1 MKMPQLRHITLRTRF
16 ILGMGAMLL
25 PVVVLAA
32 GALFSLQSTI
42 HALDN
47 VVHEASEEI
56 ALVLRLQTLMQRAT
70 LLVHD
75 YLIRGH
81 GDPDERQRFL
91 QASQQVGKVFE
102 EAGAGPFSLAEE
114 RALFRSAREE
124 WQRGRSLS
132 EAILAIPH
140 PVGNA
145 AAAREL
151 GRLDAHMDRAV
162 GLLDQVYTLAQQEM
176 TEYLVLA
183 HAVRR
188 RALLVIG
195 TVFVLGLGTA
205 LLVGRALTRS
215 ILLPLRVLEEGAER
229 FGAGDLAHRVSLG
242 TPDELGH
249 LGRTFNAMAD
259 KLSKSQ
265 AALEDLSIHDGLTGL
280 YNYRE
285 FRRRLTEEVGRSRRY
300 GRPFSLLILDIDN
313 FKVINDSYGHL
324 AGDEALRALAALIQQ
339 EVRPVDEPAR
349 YGGDEFAILLPE
361 TPGPGALTM
370 AERVRGIIAG
380 HTMTVAP
387 GQTINLTVSIGVAT
401 LPGDAESEEKLISA
415 ADQALYAAKHAGRN
429 QVRRSD
435 KS

>member
-1 MKMPQLRHITLRTRF
+1 
-16 ILGMGAMLL
+16 MLL
-25 PVVVLAA
+25 PVVVLAG
-32 GALFSLQSTI
+32 GAVFSLQSTI
-42 HALDN
+42 HALDDF
-47 VVHEASEEI
+47 VREASEEI

-91 QASQQVGKVFE
+91 QASQQVDKVFE
-102 EAGAGPFSLAEE
+102 EAGPGPFVLAEE
-114 RALFRSAREE
+114 RALFRSAQEE

-132 EAILAIPH
+132 EAILAIPR
-140 PVGNA
+140 PVGNP

-162 GLLDQVYTLAQQEM
+162 GLLDQVHTLAQQEM

-205 LLVGRALTRS
+205 ILVGRALTRS

-229 FGAGDLAHRVSLG
+229 FGAGDLAHRVSLA
-242 TPDELGH
+242 TRDELGH

-259 KLSKSQ
+259 RLAKSQ

-285 FRRRLTEEVGRSRRY
+285 FRRRLTDEVERSRRY
-300 GRPFSLLILDIDN
+300 GRPFSLLILDIDS
-313 FKVINDSYGHL
+313 FKVINDTYGHL
-324 AGDEALRALAALIQQ
+324 AGDEALRALAALIRQ
-339 EVRPVDEPAR
+339 EVRPVDEAAR

-361 TPGPGALTM
+361 TPGSGALTM
-370 AERVRGIIAG
+370 AERVRGTIA
-380 HTMTVAP
+380 TRTITVAP
-387 GQTINLTVSIGVAT
+387 GQAITLTASIGVAT
-401 LPGDAESEEKLISA
+401 YPEDAESEEKLIGA

-429 QVRRSD
+429 QVRRPGTS
-435 KS
+435 

>member
-1 MKMPQLRHITLRTRF
+1 
-16 ILGMGAMLL
+16 MGVMLL
-25 PVVVLAA
+25 PVVVLAG
-32 GALFSLQSTI
+32 GAVFSLQSTI
-42 HALDN
+42 HALDD
-47 VVHEASEEI
+47 VVREASEEI

-91 QASQQVGKVFE
+91 QASQQVDKVFE
-102 EAGAGPFSLAEE
+102 EAGPGPFVLAEE
-114 RALFRSAREE
+114 RALFRSAQEE

-132 EAILAIPH
+132 EAILAIPR
-140 PVGNA
+140 PVGNP

-162 GLLDQVYTLAQQEM
+162 GLLDQVHTLAQQEM

-188 RALLVIG
+188 RALLLIG

-205 LLVGRALTRS
+205 ILVGRALTRS

-229 FGAGDLAHRVSLG
+229 FGAGDLAHRVSLA
-242 TPDELGH
+242 TRDELGH

-259 KLSKSQ
+259 RLAKSQ

-285 FRRRLTEEVGRSRRY
+285 FRRRLTDEVERSRRY
-300 GRPFSLLILDIDN
+300 GRPFSLLILDIDS
-313 FKVINDSYGHL
+313 FKVINDTYGHM
-324 AGDEALRALAALIQQ
+324 AGDEALRALAALIRQ
-339 EVRPVDEPAR
+339 EVRPVDEAAR

-361 TPGPGALTM
+361 TPGSGALTM
-370 AERVRGIIAG
+370 AERVRGTIA
-380 HTMTVAP
+380 TRTITVAP
-387 GQTINLTVSIGVAT
+387 GQAITLTASIGVAT
-401 LPGDAESEEKLISA
+401 YPEDAESEEKLIGA

-429 QVRRSD
+429 QVRRPGTS
-435 KS
+435 

>member
-1 MKMPQLRHITLRTRF
+1 
-16 ILGMGAMLL
+16 MGVMLL
-25 PVVVLAA
+25 PVVVLAG
-32 GALFSLQSTI
+32 GAVFSLQSTI
-42 HALDN
+42 HALDD
-47 VVHEASEEI
+47 VVREASEEI

-91 QASQQVGKVFE
+91 QASQQVDKVFE
-102 EAGAGPFSLAEE
+102 EAGPGPFVLAEE
-114 RALFRSAREE
+114 RALFRSAQEE

-132 EAILAIPH
+132 EAILAIPR
-140 PVGNA
+140 PVGNP

-162 GLLDQVYTLAQQEM
+162 GLLDQVHTLAQQEM

-229 FGAGDLAHRVSLG
+229 FGAGDLAHRVSLA
-242 TPDELGH
+242 TRDELGH

-259 KLSKSQ
+259 RLAKSQ
-265 AALEDLSIHDGLTGL
+265 TALEDLSIHDGLTGL

-285 FRRRLTEEVGRSRRY
+285 FRRRLTDEVERSRRY
-300 GRPFSLLILDIDN
+300 GRPFSLLILDIDS
-313 FKVINDSYGHL
+313 FKVINDTYGHL
-324 AGDEALRALAALIQQ
+324 AGDEALRALAALIRQ
-339 EVRPVDEPAR
+339 EVRPVDEAAR

-361 TPGPGALTM
+361 TPGSGALTM
-370 AERVRGIIAG
+370 AERVRGTIA
-380 HTMTVAP
+380 TRTITVAP
-387 GQTINLTVSIGVAT
+387 GQAITLTASIGVAT
-401 LPGDAESEEKLISA
+401 YPEDAESEEKLIGA

-429 QVRRSD
+429 QVRRPGTS
-435 KS
+435 